1 MEPTVLALDPWNPR
15 KDIVDE
21 AAQALRK
28 GHTLLVPTDTTWALI
43 CDAQQR
49 SAVDKLTDLRA
60 HNHRVRGEEQELSK
74 RPMALM
80 CPDISAI
87 GRFTLMDQQ
96 QFRLIK
102 RILPGPYTVL
112 LPVSRE
118 VPRVLRDKR
127 KVIGIR
133 LPASP
138 IIEAILQSFDGPVFT
153 TTARDDHGE
162 LLQSAADLHHELRT
176 VVDCIVESDPIVP
189 EESTVLD
196 ATTDPPTVLRQGLG
210 ATEEHWQRPE

>member
-1 MEPTVLALDPWNPR
+1 MEPTVLSLDPWNPR
-15 KDIVDE
+15 RDIVED
-21 AAQALRK
+21 AARALQQGK
-28 GHTLLVPTDTTWALI
+28 TLLVPTDTTWALI

-49 SAVDKLTDLRA
+49 SAVAKLTALREKS
-60 HNHRVRGEEQELSK
+60 HKLRGDEANLSK

-87 GRFTLMDQQ
+87 GRFTIMNQQ

-118 VPRVLRDKR
+118 VPRLLRAKR

-133 LPASP
+133 LPDSP
-138 IIEAILQSFDGPVFT
+138 IIEAILQAFGEPVYT
-153 TTARDDHGE
+153 TTARDDHGG
-162 LLQSAADLHHELRT
+162 LLQSAADLHHELQT
-176 VVDCIVESDPIVP
+176 VVDCIVESEPIVP
-189 EESTVLD
+189 QESTVID
-196 ATTDPPTVLRQGLG
+196 ATHEPPVILRQGLG
-210 ATEEHWQRPE
+210 AVEEHWATT